1 MTPTCI
7 TCGRP
12 VEEGMTCR
20 HECLAP
26 VVSAQAKVLRTRAL
40 TDALDRLEDAE
51 KNIRM
56 ARAGLALALAD
67 LHE

>member
-1 MTPTCI
+1 MQPTCI
-7 TCGRP
+7 TCGRLID
-12 VEEGMTCR
+12 EGETCCNT
-20 HECLAP
+20 CLAP
-26 VVSAQAKVLRTRAL
+26 VVSAQAKVLRMQAL

-56 ARAGLALALAD
+56 ARAGLALALAE